1 MLKLVS
7 VKPNGPVLV
16 LAEMPPAVVVYCA
29 NKIAALLFVDIV
41 PSIVWLDTVVPEAVE
56 LLLNVVG
63 VYAYDAYVNEGLK
76 IINIFVVA
84 PPPKPAMPI
93 MLVPDSLPL
102 SNLKYIEDLRE
113 VVAVVTAVV
122 TS

>member
-1 MLKLVS
+1 
-7 VKPNGPVLV
+7 
-16 LAEMPPAVVVYCA
+16 
-29 NKIAALLFVDIV
+29 
-41 PSIVWLDTVVPEAVE
+41 
-56 LLLNVVG
+56 
-63 VYAYDAYVNEGLK
+63 
-76 IINIFVVA
+76 
-84 PPPKPAMPI
+84 